1 MFELLLQTDLGLLLG
16 SKILDRLVRGF
27 LDGLWCLVSIMR
39 SEAGSWRPYL
49 VRSTLLVK
57 VLLER
62 LQVLNIVLVRI
73 LLLLELTLFIG
84 L

>member
-1 MFELLLQTDLGLLLG
+1 MFALLLQTDLGLLLG

-27 LDGLWCLVSIMR
+27 LDGLWCLVSIVR
-39 SEAGSWRPYL
+39 SEAGSRRPYL

-73 LLLLELTLFIG
+73 LLLLELTLFIS